1 MNCSHEHTHDG
12 AALTLSMLAE
22 KWTIQLLHQI
32 VQGDTRFGQLQRAMT
47 GISPKTL
54 MVRLRELEEAGIL
67 TRNVFPGYPLHVE
80 YAATERGKALGEV
93 IRAMDDWGERAEEHP
108 AQEQVTFRRCAEHE

>member
-1 MNCSHEHTHDG
+1 MECSHEQTHEG
-12 AALTLSMLAE
+12 AARTLSMLGE
-22 KWTIQLLHQI
+22 KWTLQLLHHI
-32 VQGDTRFGQLQRAMT
+32 VQGNTRFGQLQRVMT
-47 GISPKTL
+47 GISAKIL

-93 IRAMDDWGERAEEHP
+93 IRAMDAWGERAEEHP
-108 AQEQVTFRRCAEHE
+108 AHEQATFRPCAEHE

>member
-1 MNCSHEHTHDG
+1 MDCSHEHIHEG
-12 AALTLSMLAE
+12 AAKTLNMLGE

-32 VQGDTRFGQLQRAMT
+32 VQGNNRFSQLQRVMT

-54 MVRLRELEEAGIL
+54 MVRLRGLEEAGIL

-80 YAATERGKALGEV
+80 YAATERGKALGKV
-93 IRAMDDWGERAEEHP
+93 IQALDDWGEQTEEHP
-108 AQEQVTFRRCAEHE
+108 VQEQAAFRQCEEHE